1 MVKPCSA
8 LSVVVILM
16 LDGWVSA
23 NHGDEGNAD
32 EQHHN
37 HTCYLK
43 QSVERRR
50 INVTGI
56 NCTTFLKALYIQQ
69 PDLTHLTVSLC
80 GYGFR
85 VLPKKKT
92 RSMAGFVKMG
102 DRKLVEQPPV
112 ILLMIGVTNKDRGTY
127 RLIRRAKH

>member
-37 HTCYLK
+37 HTCYLR

-50 INVTGI
+50 INVTGL
-56 NCTTFLKALYIQQ
+56 NGTTFLKALYIQQ

-102 DRKLVEQPPV
+102 GKRLRQQP
-112 ILLMIGVTNKDRGTY
+112 L
-127 RLIRRAKH
+127 A

>member
-56 NCTTFLKALYIQQ
+56 NCTTFLKASYHQSPEHIQI
-69 PDLTHLTVSLC
+69 PLHI
-80 GYGFR
+80 R
-85 VLPKKKT
+85 
-92 RSMAGFVKMG
+92 G
-102 DRKLVEQPPV
+102 DGVGRGQKRKPAQW
-112 ILLMIGVTNKDRGTY
+112 
-127 RLIRRAKH
+127 RAS